1 MGKAAMAR
9 CTRRRKKGW
18 SKEEKNRNKSWV
30 QHEDIQKRKED
41 ILCLSHRWGWPVSL
55 LLKLEWKGN
64 SRAVGGDPAIPSLSS
79 FTPQELSAKCWPLA
93 SLEFTW
99 VCLTALWSSYAV
111 TGIAFHWEWTGVWK
125 NGKRRK
131 RLKKKNQSRYP
142 GAPPCHLL
150 TCKWPVQRKIYSSP
164 ENGQTPNF
172 SGNTSWERVPS
183 ITSWV
188 WLRYVISVWK
198 RFSETSRKLELP
210 R

>member
-131 RLKKKNQSRYP
+131 RLKKKNNPDILVHLPAICWHVSGLSRERFIVALRMARP
-142 GAPPCHLL
+142 QTSLGTPAGRESPALL
-150 TCKWPVQRKIYSSP
+150 HEFDLDMSFQ
-164 ENGQTPNF
+164 F
-172 SGNTSWERVPS
+172 ERGFLKQVES
-183 ITSWV
+183 
-188 WLRYVISVWK
+188 
-198 RFSETSRKLELP
+198 
-210 R
+210 